1 MEPNKNV
8 ILVTQEPRGP
18 SQLIEIPIPAQAV
31 QRVALPDVQQLRSM
45 VGQIIIIKAL
55 RLISAKVLATA
66 PTLGL
71 TNAALAEL
79 KKISLVLY
87 SEGWEKG
94 ELIPIL
100 TLNDMAD
107 TDSANASTVPFRNAT
122 TRFNDWKNVDWSK
135 SYLQYS
141 NGTPS
146 SGAAYS
152 VLIEA
157 EYIKLDSNGREIVG
171 PS

>member
-18 SQLIEIPIPAQAV
+18 SQLIEIPVPAQAL
-31 QRVALPDVQQLRSM
+31 QRVAFPDVQQLRSM
-45 VGQIIIIKAL
+45 QGQIIVIKSM
-55 RLISAKVLATA
+55 RLIHNKVLTVA

-71 TNAALAEL
+71 TNATLAEL
-79 KKISLVLY
+79 KKISLVIY

-94 ELIPIL
+94 QLIPIL

-107 TDSANASTVPFRNAT
+107 TDSANATTIPFRNAT

-135 SYLQYS
+135 SFLQYG

-146 SGAAYS
+146 SGAAYA
-152 VLIEA
+152 VLIEV
-157 EYIKLDSNGREIVG
+157 EYEKLDSRGTAIVG